1 MRKLFLTVIAVLFSV
16 ATMNT
21 AQAGAYED
29 FFLAIQ
35 FDDERRLRNLLLR
48 GVDPNSVSEK
58 GFSAVAYAVVEDS
71 PKALQT
77 LLMAPGLDVNAP
89 DARGDSALMT
99 AAARNKPLMVDL
111 LLKHGAVQRGHGQ
124 WTAMH
129 YAAASG
135 SVESLALLLKAG
147 GLIDALAPN
156 DSTPLM
162 MAARQGKENA
172 ARFLLAEGANPG
184 LVNQAGFNAAG
195 YAMKAQRKDLA
206 FEIMRREKAL
216 RNAKP

>member
-1 MRKLFLTVIAVLFSV
+1 MRKLFLVAIAVCISV
-16 ATMNT
+16 ATLNT

-29 FFLAIQ
+29 FFLAIR
-35 FDDERRLRNLLLR
+35 FDDEQRLRNLLLR
-48 GVDPNSVSEK
+48 GVDPNSVSEN
-58 GFSAVAYAVVEDS
+58 GFSAIAYAVVEDS

-77 LLMAPGLDVNAP
+77 LLLATGLDVNAP

-99 AAARNKPLMVDL
+99 AAARDKPLMVDM

-135 SVESLALLLKAG
+135 STESLSLLLQAG
-147 GLIDALAPN
+147 GLIDVLAPN
-156 DSTPLM
+156 ASTPLM

-195 YAMKAQRKDLA
+195 YAMKAQRKALA
-206 FEIMRREKAL
+206 YEIMRREKAL
-216 RNAKP
+216 RNGSP

>member
-1 MRKLFLTVIAVLFSV
+1 MRKLLGVLMAALISLT
-16 ATMNT
+16 TWNT

-29 FFLAIQ
+29 FFLAIK

-48 GVDPNSVSEK
+48 GVDPNSVSEN
-58 GFSAVAYAVVEDS
+58 GFPAVGYAVIEDS
-71 PKALQT
+71 PRALQV
-77 LLMAPGLDVNAP
+77 LLLAPGLDVNAL
-89 DARGDSALMT
+89 DARGENALMT
-99 AAARNKPLMVDL
+99 AAARNKPDMVQM
-111 LLKHGAVQRGHGQ
+111 LLKHGAVQRSHGQ

-135 SVESLALLLKAG
+135 STESLSLLLKAG
-147 GLIDALAPN
+147 GLIDVLAPN

-162 MAARQGKENA
+162 MAARQGKEDA
-172 ARFLLAEGANPG
+172 ARYLLKEGANPG